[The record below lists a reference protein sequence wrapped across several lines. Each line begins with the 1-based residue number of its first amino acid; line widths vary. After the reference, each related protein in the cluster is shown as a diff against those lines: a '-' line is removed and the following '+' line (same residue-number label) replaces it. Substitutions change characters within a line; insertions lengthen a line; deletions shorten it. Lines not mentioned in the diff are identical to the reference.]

1 MVPSNGACIGV
12 TPNGV
17 FGSTRPSI
25 RSATAWE
32 ITFAAKVS
40 VPVGRCGPCCSTLP
54 QGRIAGGFFLSCGAI
69 AGWCRSEKWRLGNI
83 PASSRE
89 LLVGVGDDV
98 GDFHRLAL
106 PLDRAEA
113 GIDHGERHIAVPR
126 VQLVRFPGAA
136 AFRE

>member
-54 QGRIAGGFFLSCGAI
+54 QGRITSGLFFNWAAI
-69 AGWCRSEKWRLGNI
+69 SGCARSEKKRLGNI
-83 PASSRE
+83 PASFRE
-89 LLVGVGDDV
+89 LLVSVGDDV
-98 GDFHRLAL
+98 GDLHGLAL
-106 PLDRAEA
+106 PLNRAEA
-113 GIDHGERHIAVPR
+113 GIDD
-126 VQLVRFPGAA
+126 
-136 AFRE
+136 